1 MNKKEIVKKYNES
14 VGEIFKNLDE
24 LKKLMGGEEFKK
36 MMEEKDSYSDEEYEE
51 VECIYED
58 FGVLVNDLFSEYK

>member
-14 VGEIFKNLDE
+14 VGEIFKNLEE
-24 LKKLMGGEEFKK
+24 LKELMRREDFKK
-36 MMEEKDSYSDEEYEE
+36 MVEEKDSYSDEEYEE

>member
-1 MNKKEIVKKYNES
+1 MNKEIVKKYNEC

-24 LKKLMGGEEFKK
+24 LKKMMEGEEFKK
-36 MMEEKDSYSDEEYEE
+36 MMEEKDSYSDEGYEE

>member
-14 VGEIFKNLDE
+14 VGEIFKNLEE
-24 LKKLMGGEEFKK
+24 LKELMRREDFKK